1 MGDPKLTANQAW
13 MLGQVQRAGFDRD
26 EWFRPMDVGG
36 HDAND
41 VSSLLAALCRKG
53 LIERRHRPA
62 STAYL
67 YHLTPAGRGHIADRE
82 LKSGSG

>member
-1 MGDPKLTANQAW
+1 MCDPKLTANQAW

-67 YHLTPAGRGHIADRE
+67 YHLTPAGRDHVADRE
-82 LKSGSG
+82 L